1 MARIVSSI
9 NRRSVLAGSAALAAL
24 ATLPRVLR
32 GQDRSQVLVLGAG
45 LAGLQ
50 AALLLQDAGMEVRVI
65 EGSQRVG
72 GRVLSQREVPGNP
85 ESGGTSFSP
94 GYARLMSACAS
105 HGVETIDLTPIASY
119 FMQRDLYLGG
129 KRIDGAGWAS
139 HPRNPFPEP
148 LKKIPP
154 FQYLGAAIGPRNPLA
169 TDDAWLAAE
178 NAALD
183 MPLDAWLKSQ
193 GWNDAMI
200 RMAYDIDPG
209 WGDSAQDVSTLMV
222 LGALRF
228 AQTQRELARGKPMF
242 LTARGGNQ
250 AIPEAMANALKNPV
264 EFGRKVVAIEAGRSG
279 VEVRCA
285 DGKKYVAD
293 HAICSFPATTLRK
306 LKITPALPPVQA
318 RAINEIGAQ
327 HITMMHVVP
336 RSRFWEQEGATPG
349 MASDGLINMVIA
361 ERKSADPEVVTSL
374 TVWLKGRNALQTD
387 KLDRK
392 AAEAAVI
399 AEFEKLR
406 PAARGQLEIIAHHS
420 WQRDEFA
427 LGDWA
432 VWHPGQITAFSSE
445 IGKAHGQLHFCGE
458 HTAVSNRGME
468 GAMESGER
476 AALEVLQS
484 V

>member
-1 MARIVSSI
+1 
-9 NRRSVLAGSAALAAL
+9 
-24 ATLPRVLR
+24 
-32 GQDRSQVLVLGAG
+32 
-45 LAGLQ
+45 
-50 AALLLQDAGMEVRVI
+50 
-65 EGSQRVG
+65 
-72 GRVLSQREVPGNP
+72 VLSQREVPGNP

-105 HGVETIDLTPIASY
+105 HGVETIDLSPIAPY
-119 FMQRDLYLGG
+119 FVQRDLYFGG
-129 KRIDGAGWAS
+129 KRITGEEWPS
-139 HPRNPFPEP
+139 HPQNPFADP

-154 FQYLGAAIGPRNPLA
+154 FQYLSATVGPRNPLA
-169 TDDAWLAAE
+169 TGDAWLAPD

-183 MPLDAWLKSQ
+183 IPLDAWLRKQ
-193 GWNDAMI
+193 GWSEAMI
-200 RMAYDIDPG
+200 RVAYDINPE
-209 WGDSAQDVSTLMV
+209 WGNSARDVSTLMV

-250 AIPEAMANALKNPV
+250 AIPEALAAALKNPV

-285 DGKKYVAD
+285 DGGKYVAD
-293 HAICSFPATTLRK
+293 HVICSFPVTTLRK
-306 LKITPALPPVQA
+306 LSIRPALPAVQA

-327 HITMMHVVP
+327 HITMLHVVP
-336 RSRFWEQEGATPG
+336 RSRFWEAEGATPG
-349 MASDGLINMVIA
+349 MATDGLINMVIA
-361 ERKSADPEVVTSL
+361 ERKSADPAVVTSL
-374 TVWLKGRNALQTD
+374 TVWLKGRNALEVD

-406 PAARGQLEIIAHHS
+406 PAARGQLEVVAHHS

-432 VWHPGQITAFSSE
+432 VWHPGQIKAFSSVV
-445 IGKAHGQLHFCGE
+445 GKPHGRLHFCGE

-476 AALEVLQS
+476 AALEVLES
-484 V
+484 A